1 MAVEAGSPARKDV
14 GERLSVALGAP
25 SHDLLVRQR
34 RRLYGAI
41 GGRVTNAS
49 LKPRARPR
57 RRGRQG
63 GIMIKV
69 GLLVRLRA
77 KPGKEAEV
85 AQFLEGALPAAQGE
99 NQTLVWFALRLGPRE
114 FGIFDAFADEKGR
127 KAHLSGPI
135 ASALMKRAGEL
146 LSDPPVIE
154 QVDVLAVKV

>member
-1 MAVEAGSPARKDV
+1 
-14 GERLSVALGAP
+14 
-25 SHDLLVRQR
+25 
-34 RRLYGAI
+34 
-41 GGRVTNAS
+41 
-49 LKPRARPR
+49 
-57 RRGRQG
+57 
-63 GIMIKV
+63 MIKV

-114 FGIFDAFADEKGR
+114 FGIFDLFADEKGR